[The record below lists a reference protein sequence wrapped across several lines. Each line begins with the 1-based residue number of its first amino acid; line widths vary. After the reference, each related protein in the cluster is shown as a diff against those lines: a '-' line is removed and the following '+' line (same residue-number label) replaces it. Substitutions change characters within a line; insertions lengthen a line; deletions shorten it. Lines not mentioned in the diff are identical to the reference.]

1 MIKGKQ
7 VIRFTKE
14 RLHEEDLSLYLV
26 AENMY
31 VNYSYLSRT
40 FKEVTGE
47 SYSDYMLRLR
57 MEKAKELLAQG
68 IKVYDAAGQAGY
80 KHVNY
85 FSKSFQKYGGMKPSD
100 VNK

>member
-1 MIKGKQ
+1 MPLQ
-7 VIRFTKE
+7 VVRDVADGG
-14 RLHEEDLSLYLV
+14 RGVEDAASFG

-47 SYSDYMLRLR
+47 SFSDYVLRLR
-57 MEKAKELLAQG
+57 MEKVKEPLAQG
-68 IKVYDAAGQAGY
+68 IKVYDATGQVGY